1 MNVTLTAN
9 RTGLEQIGLP
19 QAIAHSIS
27 LLPEELHGM
36 FWANIGLIGGNTKLP
51 GFVPRLYVKSGSRPS
66 LYLIST
72 CGYERGRIR
81 MSELRSLASVDYD
94 IAIYQSPE

>member
-1 MNVTLTAN
+1 MNVTLTQG
-9 RTGLEQIGLP
+9 RIGLEQIGLA

-36 FWANIGLIGGNTKLP
+36 FWGNIGLIGGNTKCP
-51 GFVPRLYVKSGSRPS
+51 GFVPRLCVIRLPVPS
-66 LYLIST
+66 YLIST
-72 CGYERGRIR
+72 PGHERERIR
-81 MSELRSLASVDYD
+81 MNELRSLASVDYE